1 MNMTNTSE
9 QIILDIYKKQK
20 DYFKSGE
27 TLDVDFRRKMLKKFL
42 QAMEK
47 WEQRLADA
55 LWTDLHKSYEEAY
68 LTEISNR
75 ILFIA
80 KSVQYASSGYS
91 ELVCTIFIFVII

>member
-1 MNMTNTSE
+1 MTNTSE

-42 QAMEK
+42 LAMEQ

-55 LWTDLHKSYEEAY
+55 LWTDLHKS
-68 LTEISNR
+68 LGTGVLDGPKNKQI
-75 ILFIA
+75 
-80 KSVQYASSGYS
+80 
-91 ELVCTIFIFVII
+91 